1 MGQSFFAAIRITQQ
15 VFHEQ
20 IFNQGGKILPV
31 IARCL
36 CKMPMPF
43 KEVKEGAGIKLMV
56 ILGKRIFEIILP
68 MLVFVVADD
77 DVDLRLGNMPPII
90 GRQGAEEA
98 FRQFWSTL
106 TGMSHERQQLV
117 LEGNC
122 AFQGSIVTYTRLD
135 GKKVSM
141 PVASHL
147 RLTPEGRSD
156 RLWIYID
163 LAPLYSED

>member
-1 MGQSFFAAIRITQQ
+1 MSVSTTALQADGPAIGEKDWPAAFFRDADQLDLA
-15 VFHEQ
+15 
-20 IFNQGGKILPV
+20 
-31 IARCL
+31 
-36 CKMPMPF
+36 
-43 KEVKEGAGIKLMV
+43 KL
-56 ILGKRIFEIILP
+56 LNWFT
-68 MLVFVVADD
+68 D